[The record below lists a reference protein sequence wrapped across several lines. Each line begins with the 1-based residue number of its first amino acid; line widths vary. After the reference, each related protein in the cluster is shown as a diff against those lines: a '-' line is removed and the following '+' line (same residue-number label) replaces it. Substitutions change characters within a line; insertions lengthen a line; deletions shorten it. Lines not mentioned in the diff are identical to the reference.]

1 MQQSSIH
8 PTLAEKA
15 PSTKEKVMTEQ
26 DIMEQLSKRYIEII
40 ANRKGY
46 YVLNGKDYGTD
57 LHITKAVKYDKS
69 FCETGRQVHIQVK
82 SVIETSEHL
91 TETTDKIKYD
101 LRGKNYNDLVFRRK
115 ENGYIPLILILFI
128 FPNNSEK
135 WLQVTSEYLTLSK
148 CAYWY
153 YPDEKMGLEY
163 VNPKSTKRVEIPKS
177 NLILMDFFPYI
188 FNYFK

>member
-1 MQQSSIH
+1 
-8 PTLAEKA
+8 
-15 PSTKEKVMTEQ
+15 MTEA

-46 YVLNGKDYGTD
+46 FVLSGKDYGTD
-57 LHITKAVKYDKS
+57 LHIAKAVKYGES

-91 TETTDKIKYD
+91 FETTDKIKYD
-101 LRGKNYNDLVFRRK
+101 LRGKNYNDLVFRIK
-115 ENGYIPLILILFI
+115 ENSYIPLILILFI
-128 FPNNSEK
+128 FPNNPEN
-135 WLQVTSEYLTLSK
+135 WLQVTKEHLILSK

-153 YPDEKMGLEY
+153 YPEEKTGLEY
-163 VNPKSTKRVEIPKS
+163 INPKSTKRIEIPKS

-188 FNYFK
+188 FNHFK